1 MRLAIKWILSLGIGA
16 FFIWLAS
23 REWPVESLLCEQVG
37 LEGVDLVC
45 DPAGGGWRLTLP
57 WILAAFAV
65 LCSVH
70 FLRVM
75 RWRPL
80 LEPIAHHDFRTLN
93 KVCALSFMALFIFPL
108 RLGELARPYLIASH
122 GRVRK
127 SAALGTVA
135 MERVMDGLM
144 MALLLFGV
152 LATLPVDRDTAA
164 YFSLRAGA
172 IVAAAVFLSALGL
185 LVLAH
190 HNQALAIRWI
200 RCLVSP
206 LSRSLAERVAGI
218 VERFIDGLKALPTAR
233 NVLFAVLWTVLYWLT
248 NGFAYWFLAQ
258 GFGLGEWVSL
268 PVAYAMMAAVAVGM
282 MIPNPPGNVGSFW
295 YFLLLPLYVTGAPEQ
310 GAAALAFALAVW
322 GLMLVQYLV
331 FAAYFLVRG
340 GINLSG
346 IWGLQ
351 SQTAGIIDADSPTD

>member
-1 MRLAIKWILSLGIGA
+1 MRLALKWILSLGIGA

-23 REWPVESLLCEQVG
+23 REWPVDQLLCEEVT
-37 LEGVDLVC
+37 LDGVEVVC
-45 DPAGGGWRLTLP
+45 SAAAGGWTLQLP
-57 WILAAFAV
+57 WFLGAFAV

-70 FLRVM
+70 FLRVL

-80 LEPIAHHDFRTLN
+80 LEPIAHHDFWILN
-93 KVCALSFMALFIFPL
+93 RVCAVSFMVLFIFPL

-122 GRVRK
+122 GKVRK

-152 LATLPVDRDTAA
+152 LVTLPVDRDTSA
-164 YFSLRAGA
+164 YYSLRAGSV
-172 IVAAAVFLSALGL
+172 VAAGVFLSALGL

-190 HNQALAIRWI
+190 HNQTLAIRWI
-200 RCLVSP
+200 RRLASP
-206 LSRSLAERVAGI
+206 ISRSLADRVAGM

-233 NVLFAVLWTVLYWLT
+233 NVFFAVLWTFLYWLI
-248 NGFAYWFLAQ
+248 NGLAYWFLAM

-282 MIPNPPGNVGSFW
+282 MIPNPPGNLGSFW
-295 YFLLLPLYVTGAPEQ
+295 YFLLLPLYVTGAPDQ
-310 GAAALAFALAVW
+310 GAGALAFALSVW
-322 GLMLVQYLV
+322 ALMLLQYLV
-331 FAAYFLVRG
+331 FSGYFLLTGKIDLGR
-340 GINLSG
+340 
-346 IWGLQ
+346 IWKIQ
-351 SQTAGIIDADSPTD
+351 VQKAVEE

>member
-1 MRLAIKWILSLGIGA
+1 MKLAIKLILSIGIGA

-23 REWPVESLLCEQVG
+23 KEWPVDRLVCEEVSLQG
-37 LEGVDLVC
+37 ADLVC
-45 DPAGGGWRLTLP
+45 DAAGGGWRLTIP
-57 WILAAFAV
+57 WLAAAFTV

-80 LEPIAHHDFRTLN
+80 LEPIAHHDFWVLN
-93 KVCALSFMALFIFPL
+93 RVCAVSFMVLFIFPL

-122 GRVRK
+122 GKVRK
-127 SAALGTVA
+127 SAALGTIA

-152 LATLPVDRDTAA
+152 LVTLPVDRDSAA
-164 YFSLRAGA
+164 YYSLRAGSVIA
-172 IVAAAVFLSALGL
+172 GGVFLGALGL
-185 LVLAH
+185 LVVAH
-190 HNQALAIRWI
+190 RNKALAIRWI
-200 RCLVSP
+200 RIFASPVSKT
-206 LSRSLAERVAGI
+206 LADKIAGM

-233 NVLFAVLWTVLYWLT
+233 NIFLAVLWTFMYWML
-248 NGFAYWFLAQ
+248 NGFAYWFLAL

-295 YFLLLPLYVTGAPEQ
+295 YFLLLPMYVTGAPDQ
-310 GAAALAFALAVW
+310 GAGALAFALTVW
-322 GLMLVQYLV
+322 ALMLAQYLV
-331 FAAYFLVRG
+331 FSGYFLLTG
-340 GINLSG
+340 KINLRR
-346 IWGLQ
+346 IWKIQ
-351 SQTAGIIDADSPTD
+351 KAVQE